1 MPFLSNIPYITADE
15 VGAALPMPQAIE
27 VMRAAFAALG
37 QGRVIMPVRTGV
49 RTPGG
54 ISFFMPG
61 YIADESA
68 ASGVGAGALAQ
79 KIVSVYPGNVS
90 RGLPVINALVTVLD
104 AQTGAPRALIE
115 GTYLTALR
123 TGAVTG
129 LATDL
134 LAAPDAKELVIFGA
148 GGQAEMQVRAVC
160 AVRPIERVRIISRSN
175 STQMLIDRLTPGD
188 PFRIFED
195 ARGDVEAAVRGADVI
210 VTVTGSTEPLFDGA
224 WVRDGA
230 HVNAVGAYRPDMREV
245 DAALLNRAA
254 VVVDQREAALHEAG
268 DLLIPAA
275 QGEWSLDRIAAE
287 LADLVLGRV
296 HVDRAHITLFKSCG
310 LALED
315 IAAAQAVLVKLGL

>member
-1 MPFLSNIPYITADE
+1 MPFLSSIPYITADE
-15 VGAALPMPQAIE
+15 VRAALPMPQAIE
-27 VMRAAFAALG
+27 VMRTAFAALG
-37 QGRVIMPVRTGV
+37 QGRVTMPVRTGV

-54 ISFFMPG
+54 VSFFMPG
-61 YIADESA
+61 YIADE
-68 ASGVGAGALAQ
+68 SGVGAGALAQ
-79 KIVSVYPGNVS
+79 KIVSVYPGNAS

-275 QGEWSLDRIAAE
+275 QGEWLLDRIAAE

-315 IAAAQAVLVKLGL
+315 IAAAQAVLANLGR